1 MAAKPTEMSQIDL
14 LITIPIRNASLF
26 QQKANPLKKLII
38 NMPLKYLTIAIISS
52 VFLLS
57 CDRSPTAPEDDLV
70 GTWVLVKAREGS
82 GVIDGVVVF
91 RADGTLS
98 LSLEA
103 EGFFGPQSIE
113 DTGVWAIFEDKIVV
127 TFKGIS
133 TRNESHRYTL
143 RGDRLTFF
151 YDDGS
156 TEIWERRK

>member
-1 MAAKPTEMSQIDL
+1 MS
-14 LITIPIRNASLF
+14 
-26 QQKANPLKKLII
+26 
-38 NMPLKYLTIAIISS
+38 LKYLTIAIISS
-52 VFLLS
+52 AFLLS
-57 CDRSPTAPEDDLV
+57 CDRSPMAPEDDLI
-70 GTWVLVKAREGS
+70 GTWGLFKAREGS
-82 GVIDGVVVF
+82 SVIDGVIVL

-103 EGFFGPQSIE
+103 EGFFGPQSIK
-113 DTGVWAIFEDKIVV
+113 DTGVWAISEDKIVV
-127 TFKGIS
+127 TLNGTS

>member
-1 MAAKPTEMSQIDL
+1 MLM
-14 LITIPIRNASLF
+14 
-26 QQKANPLKKLII
+26 
-38 NMPLKYLTIAIISS
+38 KYLTVAIVSS

-82 GVIDGVVVF
+82 GTIDGVIIL

-98 LSLEA
+98 LSVEA

-113 DTGVWAIFEDKIVV
+113 DTGVWAISADKIILTLYGV
-127 TFKGIS
+127 S
-133 TRNESHRYTL
+133 TRNLSQGYTL
-143 RGDRLTFF
+143 RGDRLTIF
-151 YDDGS
+151 YNDGS